1 MLWRPTNFEKHSS
14 LRRMATI
21 AVLFLQSFALRIAIG
36 LYFAVISIFV
46 LIFVLICVL
55 PLSLWADSTF
65 AGRNDVVLAA
75 FLVCLL
81 PTLAAAMFVASKL
94 EQRRIRHE
102 IASWVSARS
111 NLIVANGYQQ
121 WEQRAKRWS
130 LWVPIFISL
139 VICLFFPET
148 DAMLSHALH
157 PKAGKLLG
165 HEVQIPIT
173 WIVIHEGTNPAIR
186 FSVVNAWTAKGYA
199 RNWRHE
205 TLFTE
210 VSLVSRLPEPG
221 DAAIQPPTHAKIIST
236 RTLSSGGTAM
246 TCWEYIPDYIDWGM
260 W

>member
-1 MLWRPTNFEKHSS
+1 MEIASKKTLSSSTKMLWRPTNFEKHSS

-81 PTLAAAMFVASKL
+81 PTLAAVMFVASKL

-121 WEQRAKRWS
+121 WEQRANVGLYGFQFSFRLS
-130 LWVPIFISL
+130 FV
-139 VICLFFPET
+139 FFSRRP
-148 DAMLSHALH
+148 
-157 PKAGKLLG
+157 
-165 HEVQIPIT
+165 
-173 WIVIHEGTNPAIR
+173 
-186 FSVVNAWTAKGYA
+186 
-199 RNWRHE
+199 
-205 TLFTE
+205 TLCF
-210 VSLVSRLPEPG
+210 LMPY
-221 DAAIQPPTHAKIIST
+221 T
-236 RTLSSGGTAM
+236 RKQENS
-246 TCWEYIPDYIDWGM
+246 
-260 W
+260 

>member
-1 MLWRPTNFEKHSS
+1 
-14 LRRMATI
+14 
-21 AVLFLQSFALRIAIG
+21 
-36 LYFAVISIFV
+36 
-46 LIFVLICVL
+46 
-55 PLSLWADSTF
+55 
-65 AGRNDVVLAA
+65 
-75 FLVCLL
+75 
-81 PTLAAAMFVASKL
+81 
-94 EQRRIRHE
+94 
-102 IASWVSARS
+102 
-111 NLIVANGYQQ
+111 
-121 WEQRAKRWS
+121 
-130 LWVPIFISL
+130 
-139 VICLFFPET
+139 
-148 DAMLSHALH
+148 MLSHALH

-165 HEVQIPIT
+165 HEVQIPTT

-260 W
+260 WRTFVDCSSSKGDFGATFVGDKDYLPTFYSMLENARQTE